1 VTLVTCA
8 PRPEPSTI
16 HKRSFMKDSFMSSDA
31 PPRPP
36 RRALPG
42 SIAAGASDLSVHFE
56 GLANPTRLLIV
67 ERLAST
73 SEMRVSELAD
83 FCQVSQPRMSWH
95 LRILRRAEVIR
106 TRREG
111 REVFCR
117 LDRDAI
123 ATHFKSFARLISSAG
138 MPAEITSTTPVHE
151 GAS

>member
-1 VTLVTCA
+1 MK
-8 PRPEPSTI
+8 E
-16 HKRSFMKDSFMSSDA
+16 SFMKVA
-31 PPRPP
+31 PRAARAP

-67 ERLAST
+67 ERLAAA

-95 LRILRRAEVIR
+95 LRILRKAQVIR

-123 ATHFKSFARLISSAG
+123 AAHLKSFARLISFGGLVAVESPSIQTASEG
-138 MPAEITSTTPVHE
+138 TT
-151 GAS
+151 